1 VELLKAT
8 TDDQEVLVSHRN
20 AALTPV
26 HRLKL
31 ARLIVDQGWPV
42 ARAAEWFH
50 VSWPTAKLWS
60 ERYREVG
67 AAGMED
73 HSSRPHHSP
82 MRTRQPVVR
91 QIVHLPLKQRLGPVD
106 IAHRLGNINWGT
118 PDGPD
123 RSGAAFPV
131 ADLVPARCDGGFGS
145 RHDNGPEERKGGA
158 TRWLN
163 QTQ

>member
-1 VELLKAT
+1 MELLKAT

-31 ARLIVDQGWPV
+31 ARLVVDQGWPV

-50 VSWPTAKLWS
+50 VSWPTAKPWS

-73 HSSRPHHSP
+73 QPSRPHHSP

-91 QIVHLPLKQRLGPVD
+91 QIVHLRLKQRLGPVD
-106 IAHRLGNINWGT
+106 IAHRLGI
-118 PDGPD
+118 PQ
-123 RSGAAFPV
+123 RYRLLAV
-131 ADLVPARCDGGFGS
+131 VPKGLARVLFGLDS
-145 RHDNGPEERKGGA
+145 TEWYTGSWYR
-158 TRWLN
+158 
-163 QTQ
+163 